1 MLTDRRYVQQARE
14 AIVDTLPE
22 YGTIHTQL
30 DVRKKDGGIYKLEVV
45 NPFALLHTVL
55 LHCAVFAQ
63 AFSAAVVARTPSFTS
78 PWHIALYG
86 DEVVPSNPLKGQ
98 NFRKKKR
105 TRFIGASQ
113 SWGTAYWRAKQR
125 GSVLLAYGHRN

>member
-1 MLTDRRYVQQARE
+1 M
-14 AIVDTLPE
+14 PE

-86 DEVVPSNPLKGQ
+86 DEVVPGNPLKGQ
-98 NFRKKKR
+98 NFRK
-105 TRFIGASQ
+105 TYAF
-113 SWGTAYWRAKQR
+113 YWSFTEL
-125 GSVLLAYGHRN
+125 GHGLLARETAWLCVAAIRTSKLTLFGGGISYVVGEILEK